1 MTDMTILD
9 HETCGA
15 WLSQAFQLD
24 LEGGHGVTLRLE
36 QVNLLGGHDPERSAR
51 QPFALEFSGP
61 MEPLLQQQIY
71 RLDNTE
77 VGELELFLVPVGPQ
91 DGRQRYEAV
100 FT

>member
-1 MTDMTILD
+1 MTDMNSLD
-9 HETCGA
+9 HETCGK
-15 WLSQAFQLD
+15 WINQAFQLH
-24 LEGGHGVTLRLE
+24 LEEGHGVSIRLE
-36 QVNLLGGHDPERSAR
+36 MVNLLGGHDPERSAR

-61 MEPLLQQQIY
+61 MEPLLQQRIY
-71 RLDNTE
+71 CLDNPE